1 VSAAGAAVVSAAGAA
16 VVSAAG
22 AAVVSAAG
30 VVVSAFFSSQATR
43 KAATKAIAK
52 NFFIRFLF
60 GVKSEIFRK
69 YILIL
74 KKGNPEA
81 IDFFSARSRLL
92 FLTTRIN

>member
-1 VSAAGAAVVSAAGAA
+1 VSGAGAATAVVSFLVVSGAGAAAVVSPVVAG
-16 VVSAAG
+16 
-22 AAVVSAAG
+22 
-30 VVVSAFFSSQATR
+30 VSAFFSSQATR

-69 YILIL
+69 YIPIL

-81 IDFFSARSRLL
+81 IDFFSARPRLL
-92 FLTTRIN
+92 FLSTRIN